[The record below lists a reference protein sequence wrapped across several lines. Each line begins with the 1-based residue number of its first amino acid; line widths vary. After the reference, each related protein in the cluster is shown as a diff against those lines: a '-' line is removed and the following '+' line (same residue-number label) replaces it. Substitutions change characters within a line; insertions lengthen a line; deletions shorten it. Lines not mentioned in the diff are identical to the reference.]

1 MNVVLYLRYSSDRQ
15 NEQSIEGQE
24 RVCRAF
30 CSQHNYTVVGT
41 YIDRAL
47 TATKNVEKRIE
58 FQNMINDSS
67 KGNFEAVI
75 VYKLDRF
82 ARNRYDSATYKA
94 KLKRNGVKVISAT
107 ENISDNPEGII
118 LESVLEGM
126 AEFYSKELAQKIT
139 RGMYET
145 ARKGQSTGGQIS
157 LGYKIENKKLV
168 LDPERAEWVKE
179 AFQRYAQGETIAQI
193 CESFNARGY
202 RTKTGSKFNKNSF
215 HHIFNNDKY
224 IGIYRFMDVVI
235 EGGVPAIVS
244 KELFQQVQQRTLATR
259 KAPQRGRAKHEYIL
273 TGKLICGV
281 CGDKMTGSTS
291 TGRGGQYSYY
301 NCPTQRVEHKCKK
314 KPVRKDIIERMV
326 CEATMELL
334 TPEYLEKI
342 ADVCY
347 SQIQKENKEKDY
359 TANIKKEIADYEKSI
374 ANLLKVLEQ
383 GLDIESVSK
392 RLKEL
397 EQNKKDA
404 EKRLRQAEEEL
415 IPLTKEL
422 ILYFL
427 EQFTQGSIEDENY
440 RKRIV
445 DLLVNSV
452 IVYEDDDPDHY
463 RFLITWNL
471 DGTKPKTIECA
482 CTASSTPPLKVYT
495 HTYYMYSYNTLSREV
510 KYRLK

>member
-1 MNVVLYLRYSSDRQ
+1 MRVVLYMRYSSDRQ
-15 NEQSIEGQE
+15 NEQSIEGQD

-30 CSQHNYTVVGT
+30 CSQNNYEIVGT
-41 YIDRAL
+41 YIDRAI

-58 FQNMINDSS
+58 FQKMIADSA
-67 KGNFEAVI
+67 KGNFEGVI

-82 ARNRYDSATYKA
+82 ARNRYDSATIKA
-94 KLKRNGVKVISAT
+94 RLRKNGVKVISAT
-107 ENISDNPEGII
+107 ENITDTPEGII

-168 LDPERAEWVKE
+168 IDPEKAEWVKE
-179 AFQRYAQGETIAQI
+179 AFQRYAQGETIASI
-193 CESFNARGY
+193 CENFNNRGF
-202 RTKTGSKFNKNSF
+202 RTKTGAKFNKNSF

-224 IGIYRFMDVVI
+224 IGIYRFMDVVV

-259 KAPQRGRAKHEYIL
+259 KAPQRGRARNEYIL
-273 TGKLICGV
+273 TGKIICGL
-281 CGDKMTGSTS
+281 CGAKMTGSTS
-291 TGRGGQYSYY
+291 TGRGGLYSYY
-301 NCPTQRVEHKCKK
+301 NCPTQRRDHLCKK

-326 CEATMELL
+326 IEETMELL

-342 ADVCY
+342 ADVCWE
-347 SQIQKENKEKDY
+347 QIQKENKSKDI
-359 TANIKKEIADYEKSI
+359 TKPIEREIAEYEKGI
-374 ANLLKVLEQ
+374 TNLLKVLEQ
-383 GLDIESVSK
+383 GLEIESVST

-404 EKRLRQAEEEL
+404 IKRLKFAQEEL

-422 ILYFL
+422 ILFFL
-427 EQFTQGSIEDENY
+427 EKFTEGDINDQNY
-440 RKRIV
+440 CHRII

-452 IVYEDDDPDHY
+452 IVYEDDEPDPDHY
-463 RFLITWNL
+463 KFLLTWNL
-471 DGTKPKTIECA
+471 DSSKPKLIDRA
-482 CTASSTPPLKVYT
+482 CTTQPTPP
-495 HTYYMYSYNTLSREV
+495 
-510 KYRLK
+510 